1 VNIDPFVGES
11 AVMDE
16 RIKQGDIDLIYAS
29 PEALVGDPEWRTAFQ
44 KLNIT
49 LIVVDEFHTIYT
61 W

>member
-1 VNIDPFVGES
+1 MVNIDPFLGES

-16 RIKQGDIDLIYAS
+16 RIKQGDIDLIYTS

-44 KLNIT
+44 NIT

-61 W
+61 